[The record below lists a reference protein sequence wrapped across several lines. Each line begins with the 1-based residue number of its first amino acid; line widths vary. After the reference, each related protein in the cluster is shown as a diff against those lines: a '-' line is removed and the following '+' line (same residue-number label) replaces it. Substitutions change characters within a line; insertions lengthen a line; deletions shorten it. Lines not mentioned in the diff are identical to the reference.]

1 MNQREL
7 AKETA
12 VMAAFMMEGVM
23 DTAGLYKDMLEAAPH
38 DQGAVEKVSELMT
51 MAPAFA
57 QVVSAAVERQ
67 WDFCGVFPYEVA
79 TTYGYWYAQYCVN
92 RNTPPPLAA
101 RSVEAR
107 WLIMDFF
114 RNASDFKDI
123 VAVLLKEV
131 FPTIPELLGI

>member
-7 AKETA
+7 FKETA

-38 DQGAVEKVSELMT
+38 DQGAVEKIGEMMT
-51 MAPAFA
+51 MASAFA
-57 QVVSAAVERQ
+57 KVVEAALDRQ

-79 TTYGYWYAQYCVN
+79 TTYGHWYAQYCAN
-92 RNTPPPLAA
+92 RNVPPPLAA

-107 WLIMDFF
+107 GLIMDFF

-123 VAVLLKEV
+123 VAVLRSEV
-131 FPTIPELLGI
+131 FPNIPELLEI